1 MAAEWTHVITN
12 LSADELEAS
21 ENGNGSS
28 DNGLPIS
35 SPRTSLVTFDPK
47 IGHYW
52 VIISIYCKANSSD
65 SIPKLRPYFY
75 DELQSEVLTKL
86 LETDTEFWGKGD
98 LIFRKD
104 SSGNDVK
111 TPNGTTEKYL
121 LAPIYIGNYR
131 TRFALEACETGAD
144 LIIVIDRVA
153 IEQLPSY

>member
-1 MAAEWTHVITN
+1 MSEWTHVIEGLT
-12 LSADELEAS
+12 ADELEAS

-28 DNGLPIS
+28 DNGLPIG

-47 IGHYW
+47 VGLYW

-65 SIPKLRPYFY
+65 SIPKLRPYFE
-75 DELQSEVLTKL
+75 DTKQSEILAKL
-86 LETDTEFWGKGD
+86 GISPATFWGKGD

-104 SSGNDVK
+104 NLGNPIK
-111 TPNGTTEKYL
+111 TPNGTTEKYV
-121 LAPIYIGNYR
+121 LAPVYIGNYK

-144 LIIVIDRVA
+144 LVIVIDRVG

>member
-1 MAAEWTHVITN
+1 MSEWTHVIEN
-12 LSADELEAS
+12 LSADELEAT
-21 ENGNGSS
+21 EDGNEDSS
-28 DNGLPIS
+28 NGLPIG
-35 SPRTSLVTFDPK
+35 SPRTSLVTFEPK

-65 SIPKLRPYFY
+65 SIPKLRPYFE
-75 DELQSEVLTKL
+75 DTKQSEILAL
-86 LETDTEFWGKGD
+86 LGISPATFCGKGD

-104 SSGNDVK
+104 SSGNAVK
-111 TPNGTTEKYL
+111 TPNGTTEKYV

-144 LIIVIDRVA
+144 LVIVIDRVA